1 MVERRVQSYV
11 LSSHI
16 GPMVG
21 PDFRTV
27 LSSAYVTSLISS
39 SGLGILDMKRLNSVG
54 DKIPPCGNPCLIVQ
68 SLDLAPLK
76 VTGKEAFQV
85 AVQWQFNNV
94 VEESFRNGERNSIKG
109 LAEVDCHQDCAIMWL

>member
-54 DKIPPCGNPCLIVQ
+54 DKIPPSGTPCCIVR
-68 SLDLAPLK
+68 SLDFAPLNSTK
-76 VTGKEAFQV
+76 VCQPL
-85 AVQWQFNNV
+85 
-94 VEESFRNGERNSIKG
+94 R
-109 LAEVDCHQDCAIMWL
+109 